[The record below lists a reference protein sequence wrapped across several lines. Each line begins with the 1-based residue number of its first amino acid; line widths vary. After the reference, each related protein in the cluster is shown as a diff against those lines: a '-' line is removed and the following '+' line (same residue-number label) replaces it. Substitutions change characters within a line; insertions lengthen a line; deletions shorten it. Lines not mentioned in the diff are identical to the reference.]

1 MYYNKSL
8 VCCCEFQYGF
18 QYTIWIAHDLHFLF
32 FVYMLLY
39 LTLNVGLLQC
49 LLHKATA
56 QWMTFPLR
64 CLFLW
69 WIRSVKKNNVVFE
82 LRLSYS
88 MLPNNVCYS
97 SNICVMQRC
106 TEEQNCGGK
115 RSAHMALHL
124 TLFTDCQW
132 HKKGLVRNKKQQ
144 PYLKP
149 FPGANQWF

>member
-1 MYYNKSL
+1 
-8 VCCCEFQYGF
+8 
-18 QYTIWIAHDLHFLF
+18 
-32 FVYMLLY
+32 
-39 LTLNVGLLQC
+39 
-49 LLHKATA
+49 
-56 QWMTFPLR
+56 MTFTFYFLYI
-64 CLFLW
+64 CYCIWSWTLACCSACYIKLQHSEWLFHCVVYFSDEPV
-69 WIRSVKKNNVVFE
+69 RSKNNVVFE
-82 LRLSYS
+82 LRLSWS

-144 PYLKP
+144 PYPNL
-149 FPGANQWF
+149 FPEPINGSSREKKARNQNRFINCS